1 MANKLGEVVRSHIRS
16 KHLFPNATP
25 EVRWL
30 HKTSIFIM
38 TPFRSTD
45 FDRGAT
51 VTQWFCSPNRCI
63 ESMQNPNS
71 PVVPEAFATSVDAPE
86 IAPVD
91 NSFAQILSEFE
102 QSRRGRS
109 EEGISGTVV
118 SISPESVFVDIG
130 RKVDGILPVEQFR
143 DASGTLTV
151 HIGDKMLVSITGRD
165 QEGSYTLSTIKVER
179 PKDWSA
185 LERAF
190 EQKRAIAGMITEA
203 VKGGLRVDVGLPAFL
218 PASRSGT
225 RDQAELEQLVGQ
237 EIQCRI
243 IKLDTASEDVVV
255 DRRVILEEEEARARE
270 QKFREL
276 SEGAVVRGTV
286 RSVTD
291 FGAFVDLGGVDGLL
305 HVTDMAWQRV
315 AKPSDVVSAGDSIE
329 VKVLKITP
337 EGKRISL
344 GLKQLAPDPW
354 TLAAER
360 FHTGD
365 RVQGKVSR
373 LADFGAF
380 VELLPGVD
388 GLIHVSEMSWSKK
401 IRKPGDVLKTGEMVE
416 AVVLG
421 VNPAERRI
429 SLGLKQALGDPWE
442 DALKKY
448 PVGAVAEGPVTS
460 LTNFGCFIDLGSGID
475 GMIHISDITRE
486 KRLNHP
492 REALTVGQA
501 VRAVVLEVDRERRRI
516 KLGIKQLEPTTADE
530 YIAEHGVGEQVTGRI
545 VEATEKR
552 AKVELGDGVFAE
564 CQLRDPAANGSEDA
578 VPAPKAD
585 LGSLTAMLSA
595 KWKAGPAAAS
605 PQNQPAKAGQIR
617 TFRILRLDQS
627 NKRIEVELAG

>member
-1 MANKLGEVVRSHIRS
+1 MEN
-16 KHLFPNATP
+16 P
-25 EVRWL
+25 
-30 HKTSIFIM
+30 SIPAI
-38 TPFRSTD
+38 
-45 FDRGAT
+45 
-51 VTQWFCSPNRCI
+51 
-63 ESMQNPNS
+63 
-71 PVVPEAFATSVDAPE
+71 PEALATSLDAPA
-86 IAPVD
+86 APAD
-91 NSFAQILSEFE
+91 NSFGDILSEFE
-102 QSRRGRS
+102 QTHRGGRS
-109 EEGISGTVV
+109 NEGLEGTVV

-130 RKVDGILPVEQFR
+130 RKVDGVLPVELFR
-143 DASGTLTV
+143 DAAGALTV
-151 HIGDKMLVSITGRD
+151 QVGDKMRVSITGRD
-165 QEGSYTLSTIKVER
+165 EEGSYTLSTIKVER

-190 EQKRAIAGMITEA
+190 AEKRAIGGVVTEL
-203 VKGGLRVDVGLPAFL
+203 VKGGLRVNVGSEAFL

-225 RDQAELEQLVGQ
+225 KDQAELEKLVGQ

-255 DRRVILEEEEARARE
+255 DRRAILEEEEARARE
-270 QKFREL
+270 QKFGEL
-276 SEGAVVRGTV
+276 QEGAVLRGTV

-305 HVTDMAWQRV
+305 HVGDMAWHRV
-315 AKPSDVVSAGDSIE
+315 AKPSDVVTAGDSIE
-329 VKVLKITP
+329 VKILKINP

-354 TLAAER
+354 ATAAER

-365 RVQGKVSR
+365 RVLGKVSR

-388 GLIHVSEMSWSKK
+388 GLIHISEMSWAKK
-401 IRKPGDVLKTGEMVE
+401 VKKPSDLLKTGEMVE

-421 VNPAERRI
+421 VNAAERRI

-448 PVGAVAEGPVTS
+448 AVGAIAEGPVTS
-460 LTNFGCFIDLGSGID
+460 LTNFGCFIDLGGGID

-492 REALTVGQA
+492 REALTTGQT

-530 YIAEHGVGEQVTGRI
+530 YIAEHQVGESVTGRI
-545 VEATEKR
+545 VEASKGR
-552 AKVELGDGVFAE
+552 AKIELGDGVFAE
-564 CQLRDPAANGSEDA
+564 CRIREDAGNGSNAGSSTSEPAAA
-578 VPAPKAD
+578 RAD
-585 LGSLTAMLSA
+585 LTSLTAMLSA
-595 KWKAGPAAAS
+595 KWKQGPATAS
-605 PQNQPAKAGQIR
+605 AQQDAPRAGQVR
-617 TFRILRLDQS
+617 TFRILKLDQP
-627 NKRIEVELAG
+627 NKKIEVELAG